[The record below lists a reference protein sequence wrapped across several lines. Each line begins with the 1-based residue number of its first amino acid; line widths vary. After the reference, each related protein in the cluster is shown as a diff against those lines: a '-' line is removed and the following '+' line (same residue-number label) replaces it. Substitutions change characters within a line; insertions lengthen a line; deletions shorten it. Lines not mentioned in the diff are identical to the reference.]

1 MKTEKLSDFIQS
13 KVPSQVEFRI
23 PFIKLDQTESLLNKL
38 DTSKATGLDDL
49 GPYFLKLSAE
59 YIAPSITYL
68 INLSILEGVF
78 PSNLKI
84 AKISP
89 LFKVETNLCPE
100 IIDQFLFYPTF
111 QIYLKN
117 MLPFISIFIFL
128 NINYF
133 MNPNLDSDVSIHA
146 TRLLQ
151 ISLIGG

>member
-1 MKTEKLSDFIQS
+1 MQKPGIFFFYKIPSPQIRTDKS

-49 GPYFLKLSAE
+49 GPHFLRLSAE
-59 YIAPSITYL
+59 YIAPSITCL

-89 LFKVETNLCPE
+89 LFKSGDKSLPGNYRSICFTHP
-100 IIDQFLFYPTF
+100 F
-111 QIYLKN
+111 KN
-117 MLPFISIFIFL
+117 I
-128 NINYF
+128 
-133 MNPNLDSDVSIHA
+133 
-146 TRLLQ
+146 
-151 ISLIGG
+151 